1 MLRNLCPSLLLL
13 ALMSTTA
20 LAADPVKTDGDK
32 YKVLLENDRV
42 RVLEYRDLPGAKTQQ
57 HYHNA
62 FVLYALSPFKRR
74 ITLPDGKVIMREF
87 KAGEVIYSDNQT
99 HVGENIGGTPTHVI
113 MVEMKPATKP

>member
-1 MLRNLCPSLLLL
+1 MLRKNGLPLLLL
-13 ALMSTTA
+13 MLLPGLA
-20 LAADPVKTDGDK
+20 LAADPLLTDGDK
-32 YKVLLENDRV
+32 YKVLLENERV

-57 HYHNA
+57 HFHNA

-74 ITLPDGKVIMREF
+74 ITLPDGKLIMREF